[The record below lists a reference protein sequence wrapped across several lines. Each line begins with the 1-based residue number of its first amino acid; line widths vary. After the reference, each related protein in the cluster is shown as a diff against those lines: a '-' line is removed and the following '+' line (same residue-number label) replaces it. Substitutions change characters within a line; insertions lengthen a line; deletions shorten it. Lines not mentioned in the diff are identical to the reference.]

1 MSFIESAEQLENV
14 FQEWL
19 VRDAPSRQMH
29 VSEFE
34 LANRRIAC
42 CYQDPEL
49 ATVFG
54 RAIQHRAVAVSA
66 SPESVV
72 HIIIGD
78 TSGLKIPRLRGES
91 VVIRHKHRV
100 PSWSDQNRSVLFFPA
115 QRGVAVYNHK
125 TSNAFLW
132 MPSVSAIPWWENASP
147 LQWFHDLAAT
157 QFGQATIHAAAV
169 GRSGKGVLIA
179 GQSGTGKSTLALA
192 CLGAGLDF
200 AGDDYCV
207 AELGPHPVCHSL
219 YNSAKWK
226 NDARVVPK
234 WLETVPAEV
243 VDRSNAKGILYVAE
257 YQPERIA
264 LELDVAA
271 IVVPRQAGDAAPL
284 LERCRPETVFR
295 ALAPSTLFQS
305 EADGRK
311 VITFLSELTR
321 RSPGYVFHMP
331 ASSETCGA
339 FLADNL
345 DSIT

>member
-1 MSFIESAEQLENV
+1 
-14 FQEWL
+14 
-19 VRDAPSRQMH
+19 
-29 VSEFE
+29 
-34 LANRRIAC
+34 
-42 CYQDPEL
+42 
-49 ATVFG
+49 VFG
-54 RAIQHRAVAVSA
+54 RALKHRAVAASA

-78 TSGLKIPRLRGES
+78 TSGLKMPRLRGES

-169 GRSGKGVLIA
+169 GKGGKGVLIA
-179 GQSGTGKSTLALA
+179 GQSGAGKSTLAMA

-207 AELGPHPVCHSL
+207 AELGSLPVCHSL
-219 YNSAKWK
+219 YNTAKWK

-257 YQPERIA
+257 YQPTRIA
-264 LELDVAA
+264 LELDVSA
-271 IVVPRQAGDAAPL
+271 IIVPRQAGNTVPR
-284 LERCRPETVFR
+284 LERCKPETAFR

-305 EADGRK
+305 EAEGRQ
-311 VITFLSELTR
+311 VIDIVSGLIRQL
-321 RSPGYVFHMP
+321 PAYLFHMS
-331 ASSETCGA
+331 ASSEDCGA
-339 FLADNL
+339 YLAENL
-345 DSIT
+345 DTIL